1 MNKTRKTRNKKL
13 FLKWLK
19 KSHRNKYN
27 IVQGG
32 GGPNDDNDEESKK
45 LNENED
51 NDEESKKLN
60 ENEDLETSTDVGI
73 GSAALTLGT
82 VGAIGAVGSGLGERL
97 IDMAYSLASNEAV
110 LNAISGMSDSILSLA
125 SNESVRN
132 TFMVIATG
140 TTIATAVATGGLIL
154 VAIAIGTMVAVKLK
168 ERYSKYYI
176 FIQSINNYILLL
188 RKIDTMVRV
197 AQRISKEYKF
207 VIDTKDV
214 VRSLELLFNHFE
226 TLLSVEDLKEI
237 KSEIVSPNFSATAS
251 ITDASNDAT
260 DEVMQNSGFNALEDE
275 EHSVGADD
283 ADNEMPINDEAKKR
297 SEGFLKKMKK
307 SMLLKIES
315 ANKSVKKGFKNA
327 TESLQRG
334 VKNAT
339 ESLKKGVKRFGN
351 RINQKSISKK
361 IDKEVTKLGL
371 YFSILLGEFNI
382 ILNVCQMGI
391 IGKYNFAEIQTA
403 NVKVG
408 NDKDFK
414 KMLVSSIIYRTLQLY
429 IIFDTCERTKS
440 GSQIKEIKELCNPSK
455 KKKHI
460 EEVENERKK
469 IADVLYSKVN
479 DGEKSVY
486 PLYESDVEGGDNDPL
501 KKLRDVMRDYK
512 SEISDEGQ
520 ATEFLNAIHEFN
532 EQLNEQMPR
541 K

>member
-1 MNKTRKTRNKKL
+1 MNKTRKIRNKKL

-19 KSHRNKYN
+19 KSHRNKHN

-32 GGPNDDNDEESKK
+32 GGGDGDDDGNVDDDEKPKELTEK
-45 LNENED
+45 
-51 NDEESKKLN
+51 
-60 ENEDLETSTDVGI
+60 EDLETSTDVGV

-110 LNAISGMSDSILSLA
+110 INAISGMSDSILSLA

-140 TTIATAVATGGLIL
+140 TTVATAVATGGLIL

-197 AQRISKEYKF
+197 AQKISLEYKF

-214 VRSLELLFNHFE
+214 VRSLELLFNQFE

-237 KSEIVSPNFSATAS
+237 KSEIVSPKFSATKL
-251 ITDASNDAT
+251 ITDASNVAT
-260 DEVMQNSGFNALEDE
+260 DEVMQNSGFSALEDE
-275 EHSVGADD
+275 KHSVSADGADD
-283 ADNEMPINDEAKKR
+283 AADDMLIDEEAKKR

-371 YFSILLGEFNI
+371 YFSILLGELNI

-391 IGKYNFAEIQTA
+391 IGKSNFAEIQTA
-403 NVKVG
+403 NVNVG

-429 IIFDTCERTKS
+429 IVFDTCERTKT
-440 GSQIKEIKELCNPSK
+440 GNQIKEIKELCNPST

-469 IADVLYSKVN
+469 IAGVLYSRN
-479 DGEKSVY
+479 NGKSLY
-486 PLYESDVEGGDNDPL
+486 PLYESDVEGGGNDPL
-501 KKLRDVMRDYK
+501 QKLRDVMRDYG
-512 SEISDEGQ
+512 SEISDEEK
-520 ATEFLNAIHEFN
+520 ATKFLNAINEFN
-532 EQLNEQMPR
+532 EQLYEKMPR

>member
-1 MNKTRKTRNKKL
+1 MNKTRKIRNKKL

-19 KSHRNKYN
+19 KSHRNKHN

-32 GGPNDDNDEESKK
+32 GEGGDDDNVDDDEESKK
-45 LNENED
+45 LT
-51 NDEESKKLN
+51 
-60 ENEDLETSTDVGI
+60 ENEDLETSTDV

-110 LNAISGMSDSILSLA
+110 INAISGMSDSILSLA
-125 SNESVRN
+125 SNETVRN

-140 TTIATAVATGGLIL
+140 TTVATAVATGGLIL

-197 AQRISKEYKF
+197 AQKISLEYKF

-214 VRSLELLFNHFE
+214 VRSLELLFNQFE

-237 KSEIVSPNFSATAS
+237 KSEIVSPNFSATKL
-251 ITDASNDAT
+251 ITDASNEASNEARENSKFDA
-260 DEVMQNSGFNALEDE
+260 VVDE
-275 EHSVGADD
+275 ESSDGADG
-283 ADNEMPINDEAKKR
+283 MPIDEEAKKR

-371 YFSILLGEFNI
+371 YFSILLGELNI

-391 IGKYNFAEIQTA
+391 IGKSNFAEIQTA
-403 NVKVG
+403 NVNVG

-429 IIFDTCERTKS
+429 IVFDTCEKTKT
-440 GSQIKEIKELCNPSK
+440 GNQIKEIKELCSPST

-460 EEVENERKK
+460 EEIENERKK
-469 IADVLYSKVN
+469 IEDVLYSKKN
-479 DGEKSVY
+479 GKSLY
-486 PLYESDVEGGDNDPL
+486 PLYESDVEGGGNDPL
-501 KKLRDVMRDYK
+501 QKLRDVMRDYK
-512 SEISDEGQ
+512 SEISDEEK
-520 ATEFLNAIHEFN
+520 ATKFLNAINEFN
-532 EQLNEQMPR
+532 EQLYEKMPQ